1 MENSLTQRS
10 ISNLPSQI
18 ITFLMII
25 MVGWFRHLPLSFPE
39 LFNFTPVLALF
50 LFSGSYLKGHLAWS
64 GPIVAVIVSDL
75 ILNPG
80 YGVNLL
86 EPFMIITLLSY
97 CVIFLM
103 GKFIFKNKSL
113 LSLMLGSVGCAL
125 LFHILTCSFSWF
137 VNPVYT
143 KTLAGFWQ
151 AQFLG
156 EPGYAPA
163 YLFLRNSILSTVLF
177 STIFYIASQKLS
189 EKFSLLS
196 FRKKIYSKV

>member
-1 MENSLTQRS
+1 
-10 ISNLPSQI
+10 
-18 ITFLMII
+18 MII

-125 LFHILTCSFSWF
+125 LFHILT
-137 VNPVYT
+137 T
-143 KTLAGFWQ
+143 
-151 AQFLG
+151 
-156 EPGYAPA
+156 
-163 YLFLRNSILSTVLF
+163 
-177 STIFYIASQKLS
+177 
-189 EKFSLLS
+189 
-196 FRKKIYSKV
+196 